1 MEDFFRPKIVWGEI
15 SDKSKFAYD
24 SDSIYTEAT
33 TFLMTGNNLKY
44 LLAMLNSKLLEW
56 YFNQIGTATGVG
68 TNRWKKYTIEL
79 LPIVVPNKETIEII
93 EDHINLIIT
102 NKNFGKSI
110 EEILN
115 NIIFELYGLSE
126 EESLYINNTSI

>member
-1 MEDFFRPKIVWGEI
+1 
-15 SDKSKFAYD
+15 
-24 SDSIYTEAT
+24 
-33 TFLMTGNNLKY
+33 
-44 LLAMLNSKLLEW
+44 MLNSKLLEW